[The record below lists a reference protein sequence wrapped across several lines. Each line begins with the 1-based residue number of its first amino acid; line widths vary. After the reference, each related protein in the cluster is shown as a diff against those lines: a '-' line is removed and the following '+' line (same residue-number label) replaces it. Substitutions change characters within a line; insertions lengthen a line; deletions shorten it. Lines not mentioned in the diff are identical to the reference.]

1 MENVAILARKLKKRK
16 VGFIFN
22 LVQSKKDFLHI
33 SIVVVTAGICF
44 GIVGSIVTLLLQ
56 WFSLQQ
62 TGIDSASKHGISA
75 RSSSRLG
82 GLAVMISVLIFF
94 AVAYIQN
101 SSVFYADL
109 ANYGNN
115 RFGIFAIMCCA
126 GMGLAEDL
134 KADFLSPVVRLVLK
148 FFLFAGIVFVWPD
161 LVPESLGFSWI
172 DYLLSIPLIGAIFL
186 IIFLVGFINAV
197 NMADGAN
204 GLIPGIAFFSILLF
218 YLQGGRVIDESFMA
232 ACGVFLLFNVVTG
245 RLFLGDAGT
254 YGLGAALA
262 IYGLVFFNG
271 GIFSLGF
278 LASLFAYPC
287 IDFIVSIVRRVVAG
301 RSPFSPDNDH
311 LHNRIHFYL
320 RSKLRSQV
328 ASNSLTGLAVSGS
341 TSGLV
346 LIGYINDW
354 WPASSNEWGYFF
366 AFECFMYAFVFYL
379 TGYSRRSIQH
389 SAAI

>member
-1 MENVAILARKLKKRK
+1 VVFISNLVLSRKDFIQISLVAI
-16 VGFIFN
+16 F
-22 LVQSKKDFLHI
+22 
-33 SIVVVTAGICF
+33 AGVCF
-44 GIVGSIVTLLLQ
+44 GVVGSAITLLLQ

-75 RSSSRLG
+75 RTSSRLG
-82 GLAVMISVLIFF
+82 GLSVMLSFVLFF
-94 AVAYIQN
+94 AVACLKD
-101 SSVFYADL
+101 SSYLFDDL

-126 GMGLAEDL
+126 AMGLAEDL
-134 KADFLSPVVRLVLK
+134 RADFLSPVIRLILK
-148 FFLFAGIVFVWPD
+148 FALFAGIIFVWPE
-161 LVPESLGFSWI
+161 LVPDSLGVAGL
-172 DYLLSIPLIGAIFL
+172 DYLLSLPLVGAL
-186 IIFLVGFINAV
+186 LVIIFLVGFINAV

-218 YLQGGRVIDESFMA
+218 YLQAGRVIDESFMA

-262 IYGLVFFNG
+262 IYGLAFFNSG
-271 GIFSLGF
+271 VFSLGF

-287 IDFIVSIVRRVVAG
+287 LDFLVSIVRRMMVG

-320 RSKLRSQV
+320 RPKFRSQV
-328 ASNSLTGLAVSGS
+328 LSNSLTGLLVSGS

-346 LIGYINDW
+346 VLGYLNEW

-366 AFECFMYAFVFYL
+366 VFECAMYALVFYL
-379 TGYSRRSIQH
+379 TGLSRRAVQH
-389 SAAI
+389 AAAI

>member
-1 MENVAILARKLKKRK
+1 MV
-16 VGFIFN
+16 FISN
-22 LVQSKKDFLHI
+22 LVLSKKDFIQI
-33 SIVVVTAGICF
+33 SLVAIFAGVCF
-44 GIVGSIVTLLLQ
+44 GVVGSAITLLLQ

-75 RSSSRLG
+75 RTSSRLG
-82 GLAVMISVLIFF
+82 GLSVMLSFVLFF
-94 AVAYIQN
+94 AVACLKD
-101 SSVFYADL
+101 SSYLLDDL
-109 ANYGNN
+109 ANYENN

-126 GMGLAEDL
+126 AMGLAEDL
-134 KADFLSPVVRLVLK
+134 RADFLSPVIRLILK
-148 FFLFAGIVFVWPD
+148 FALFAGIIFVWPE
-161 LVPESLGFSWI
+161 LVPDSLGVAGL
-172 DYLLSIPLIGAIFL
+172 DYLLSLPLVGAL
-186 IIFLVGFINAV
+186 LVIIFLVGFINAV

-218 YLQGGRVIDESFMA
+218 YLQAGRVIDESFMA

-262 IYGLVFFNG
+262 IYGLAFFNSG
-271 GIFSLGF
+271 VFSLGF

-287 IDFIVSIVRRVVAG
+287 LDFLVSIVRRMMVG

-320 RSKLRSQV
+320 RPKFSSQV
-328 ASNSLTGLAVSGS
+328 LSNSLTGLLVSGS

-346 LIGYINDW
+346 VLGYLNEW

-366 AFECFMYAFVFYL
+366 VFECAMYAFVFYL
-379 TGYSRRSIQH
+379 TGLSRRAVQH
-389 SAAI
+389 ASAI

>member
-1 MENVAILARKLKKRK
+1 V
-16 VGFIFN
+16 VFISN
-22 LVQSKKDFLHI
+22 LVLSKKDFIQI
-33 SIVVVTAGICF
+33 SLVAVFAGVCF
-44 GIVGSIVTLLLQ
+44 GVVGSAITLLLQ

-75 RSSSRLG
+75 RTSSRLG
-82 GLAVMISVLIFF
+82 GLSVMLSFLLFF
-94 AVAYIQN
+94 AVSCLKD
-101 SSVFYADL
+101 SSYLFDDL

-126 GMGLAEDL
+126 ALGLAEDL
-134 KADFLSPVVRLVLK
+134 KADFLSPVIRLTLK
-148 FFLFAGIVFVWPD
+148 FALFAGIIFVWPE
-161 LVPESLGFSWI
+161 LVPDSLGFAGI
-172 DYLLSIPLIGAIFL
+172 DYLLSLPLVGALFV

-218 YLQGGRVIDESFMA
+218 YLQAGRVVDESFMA

-262 IYGLVFFNG
+262 IYGLAFFNAG
-271 GIFSLGF
+271 AFSLGF

-287 IDFIVSIVRRVVAG
+287 LDFLVSIVRRMLVG

-320 RSKLRSQV
+320 RPKFRSQV
-328 ASNSLTGLAVSGS
+328 LSNSLTGLLVSGS

-346 LIGYINDW
+346 VLGYVYEW
-354 WPASSNEWGYFF
+354 WPATSNEWGYFF
-366 AFECFMYAFVFYL
+366 VFECAMYAFVFYL
-379 TGYSRRSIQH
+379 TGLSRRAIQH
-389 SAAI
+389 AAPI

>member
-1 MENVAILARKLKKRK
+1 MIVISNWVL
-16 VGFIFN
+16 
-22 LVQSKKDFLHI
+22 SKKDFIQI
-33 SIVVVTAGICF
+33 SLVAVFAGICF
-44 GIVGSIVTLLLQ
+44 GVVGSAITLLLQ

-62 TGIDSASKHGISA
+62 TGIDSASKHGISD

-82 GLAVMISVLIFF
+82 GLSVMIAVMMFF
-94 AVAYIQN
+94 AVSYYQDSATFLSN
-101 SSVFYADL
+101 LVG
-109 ANYGNN
+109 YGNH

-126 GMGLAEDL
+126 ALGLAEDL
-134 KADFLSPVVRLVLK
+134 KADFLSPLIRLALK
-148 FFLFAGIVFVWPD
+148 FFLFAGIIFVWPE
-161 LVPESLGFSWI
+161 LVPESLGLAGL
-172 DYLLSIPLIGAIFL
+172 DYLLSLPFVGALLL

-204 GLIPGIAFFSILLF
+204 GLVPGVAFFSILVF
-218 YLQGGRVIDESFMA
+218 YLQTGRVIDYSFMS

-262 IYGLVFFNG
+262 IYGLVFFNTEV
-271 GIFSLGF
+271 FSLAF

-287 IDFIVSIVRRVVAG
+287 IDFLVSIVRRMMVG

-320 RSKLRSQV
+320 RPKFRSQV
-328 ASNSLTGLAVSGS
+328 ASNSLTGLLVSGS

-346 LIGYINDW
+346 LLGYVNEW
-354 WPASSNEWGYFF
+354 WPASSNEWAYFF
-366 AFECFMYAFVFYL
+366 VFECFIYAVVFYL
-379 TGYSRRSIQH
+379 TGLRHRATQH
-389 SAAI
+389 AAAI

>member
-1 MENVAILARKLKKRK
+1 MIVISNWVL
-16 VGFIFN
+16 
-22 LVQSKKDFLHI
+22 SKKDFIQI
-33 SIVVVTAGICF
+33 SLVAVFAGICF
-44 GIVGSIVTLLLQ
+44 GVVGSAITLLLQ

-62 TGIDSASKHGISA
+62 TGIDSASKHGISD

-82 GLAVMISVLIFF
+82 GLSVMIAVMMFF
-94 AVAYIQN
+94 AVSYYQDSATFLSN
-101 SSVFYADL
+101 LVG
-109 ANYGNN
+109 YGNH

-126 GMGLAEDL
+126 ALGLAEDL
-134 KADFLSPVVRLVLK
+134 KADFLSPLIRLALK
-148 FFLFAGIVFVWPD
+148 FFLFAGIIFVWPE
-161 LVPESLGFSWI
+161 LVPESLGLVGL
-172 DYLLSIPLIGAIFL
+172 DYLLSLPFVGALLL

-204 GLIPGIAFFSILLF
+204 GLVPGVAFFSILVF
-218 YLQGGRVIDESFMA
+218 YLQTGRVIDYSFMS

-262 IYGLVFFNG
+262 IYGLVFFNTEV
-271 GIFSLGF
+271 FSLAF

-287 IDFIVSIVRRVVAG
+287 IDFLVSIVRRMMVG

-320 RSKLRSQV
+320 RPKFRSQV
-328 ASNSLTGLAVSGS
+328 ASNSLTGLLVSGS

-346 LIGYINDW
+346 LLGYVNEW
-354 WPASSNEWGYFF
+354 WPASSNEWAYFF
-366 AFECFMYAFVFYL
+366 VFECFIYAVVFYL
-379 TGYSRRSIQH
+379 TGLRHRATQH
-389 SAAI
+389 AAAI

>member
-1 MENVAILARKLKKRK
+1 MIVISNWVL
-16 VGFIFN
+16 
-22 LVQSKKDFLHI
+22 SKKDFIQI
-33 SIVVVTAGICF
+33 SLVAVFAGICF
-44 GIVGSIVTLLLQ
+44 GVVGSAITLLLQ

-62 TGIDSASKHGISA
+62 TGIDSASKHGISD

-82 GLAVMISVLIFF
+82 GLSLMVAVMMFF
-94 AVAYIQN
+94 AVSYYQDSATFL
-101 SSVFYADL
+101 SGL
-109 ANYGNN
+109 AGYGNH

-126 GMGLAEDL
+126 AMGLAEDL
-134 KADFLSPVVRLVLK
+134 KADFLSPLIRLALK
-148 FFLFAGIVFVWPD
+148 FSLFAGIIFVWPE
-161 LVPESLGFSWI
+161 LVPESLGMAGL
-172 DYLLSIPLIGAIFL
+172 DYLLSLPFVGALLL

-204 GLIPGIAFFSILLF
+204 GLVPGVAFFSILVF
-218 YLQGGRVIDESFMA
+218 YLQTGRVVDYSFMS

-262 IYGLVFFNG
+262 IYGLVFFNAEV
-271 GIFSLGF
+271 FSLAF

-287 IDFIVSIVRRVVAG
+287 IDFLVSIVRRILVG

-320 RSKLRSQV
+320 RPKFRSRV
-328 ASNSLTGLAVSGS
+328 ASNSLTGLLVSGS

-346 LIGYINDW
+346 LLGYVNEW
-354 WPASSNEWGYFF
+354 WPASSNEWAYFF
-366 AFECFMYAFVFYL
+366 VFESVIYAIAFYL
-379 TGYSRRSIQH
+379 TGLRHRATQH
-389 SAAI
+389 AAAI

>member
-1 MENVAILARKLKKRK
+1 MVCISGLAL
-16 VGFIFN
+16 
-22 LVQSKKDFLHI
+22 SKKDFIHI
-33 SIVVVTAGICF
+33 SILVVLTGILFGLAGS
-44 GIVGSIVTLLLQ
+44 VVTLLLQ

-82 GLAVMISVLIFF
+82 GLSVMV
-94 AVAYIQN
+94 
-101 SSVFYADL
+101 SVFVFFTIDYISDSSLFVNDL
-109 ANYGNN
+109 AAYGNH

-126 GMGLAEDL
+126 AMGLAEDL
-134 KADFLSPVVRLVLK
+134 KADFLSPVIRLVLK
-148 FFLFAGIVFVWPD
+148 FFLFAGIIFVWPD
-161 LVPESLGFSWI
+161 LVPDSIGLVGF
-172 DYLLSIPLIGAIFL
+172 DYLLELPLVGAL
-186 IIFLVGFINAV
+186 IVVIFLVGFINAV

-218 YLQGGRVIDESFMA
+218 YLQTGRVVDENFMA

-262 IYGLVFFNG
+262 IYGLVFFNAG
-271 GIFSLGF
+271 TFSLGF

-287 IDFIVSIVRRVVAG
+287 VDFLVSIARRMLVG

-311 LHNRIHFYL
+311 LHNRIHFYF
-320 RSKLRSQV
+320 RPKLRSQV
-328 ASNSLTGLAVSGS
+328 ASNSITGLLVSGS

-346 LIGYINDW
+346 LLGYIYEW
-354 WPASSNEWGYFF
+354 WLPSSNEWFYFF
-366 AFECFMYAFVFYL
+366 AFECFMYGAVFYL
-379 TGYSRRSIQH
+379 TGLRHRAIQH

>member
-1 MENVAILARKLKKRK
+1 MIVISNWVL
-16 VGFIFN
+16 
-22 LVQSKKDFLHI
+22 SKKDFIQI
-33 SIVVVTAGICF
+33 SLVAVFAGICF
-44 GIVGSIVTLLLQ
+44 GVVGSAITLLLQ

-62 TGIDSASKHGISA
+62 TGIDSASKHGISD

-82 GLAVMISVLIFF
+82 GLSVMIAVMMFF
-94 AVAYIQN
+94 AVSYYQDSATFLSN
-101 SSVFYADL
+101 LVG
-109 ANYGNN
+109 YGNH

-126 GMGLAEDL
+126 ALGLAEDL
-134 KADFLSPVVRLVLK
+134 KADFLSPLIRLALK
-148 FFLFAGIVFVWPD
+148 FSLFAGIIFVWPE
-161 LVPESLGFSWI
+161 LVPESLGLAGL
-172 DYLLSIPLIGAIFL
+172 DYLLSLPFVGALLL

-204 GLIPGIAFFSILLF
+204 GLVPGVAFFSILVF
-218 YLQGGRVIDESFMA
+218 YLQTGRVIDYSFMS

-262 IYGLVFFNG
+262 IYGLVFFNTEV
-271 GIFSLGF
+271 FSLAF

-287 IDFIVSIVRRVVAG
+287 IDFLVSIVRRMMVG

-320 RSKLRSQV
+320 RPKFRSQV
-328 ASNSLTGLAVSGS
+328 ASNSLTGLLVSGS

-346 LIGYINDW
+346 LLGYVNEW
-354 WPASSNEWGYFF
+354 WPASSNEWAYFF
-366 AFECFMYAFVFYL
+366 VFECFIYAVVFYL
-379 TGYSRRSIQH
+379 TGLRHRATQH
-389 SAAI
+389 AAAI

>member
-1 MENVAILARKLKKRK
+1 VI
-16 VGFIFN
+16 FISN
-22 LVQSKKDFLHI
+22 WVLSKKDFIQI
-33 SIVVVTAGICF
+33 SLVAVFAGIYF
-44 GIVGSIVTLLLQ
+44 GVVGSAITLLLQ

-82 GLAVMISVLIFF
+82 GLSVMVSVLMFF
-94 AVAYIQN
+94 SVAYYQD
-101 SSVFYADL
+101 SSTFTADL
-109 ANYGNN
+109 AAYGNH

-126 GMGLAEDL
+126 AMGLAEDL
-134 KADFLSPVVRLVLK
+134 KADFLSPVTRLALK
-148 FFLFAGIVFVWPD
+148 FFLFAGIIFVWPE
-161 LVPESLGFSWI
+161 LVPESLGFVGI
-172 DYLLSIPLIGAIFL
+172 DYLLSLPFVSAVLV

-204 GLIPGIAFFSILLF
+204 GLVPGIAFFSILLF
-218 YLQGGRVIDESFMA
+218 YMQTGRVVDESFMA

-262 IYGLVFFNG
+262 IYGLVFFNAG
-271 GIFSLGF
+271 AFSLAF

-287 IDFIVSIVRRVVAG
+287 IDFLVSIVRRMLVG

-320 RSKLRSQV
+320 RPKFRSQV
-328 ASNSLTGLAVSGS
+328 ASNSLTGLLVSGS

-346 LIGYINDW
+346 LLGYINEW
-354 WPASSNEWGYFF
+354 WPPSSNEWAYFF
-366 AFECFMYAFVFYL
+366 IFECFMYAFVFYL
-379 TGYSRRSIQH
+379 TGLRHRAIQH

>member
-1 MENVAILARKLKKRK
+1 V
-16 VGFIFN
+16 VFISN
-22 LVQSKKDFLHI
+22 WVLSKKDFIQI
-33 SIVVVTAGICF
+33 SIVAIFAGVCF
-44 GIVGSIVTLLLQ
+44 GVMGSAITLLLQ

-75 RSSSRLG
+75 RTSSRLG
-82 GLAVMISVLIFF
+82 GLSVMLSVLLFF
-94 AVAYIQN
+94 AVAYFEDG
-101 SSVFYADL
+101 SHFYNDL
-109 ANYGNN
+109 TNYGNN

-126 GMGLAEDL
+126 AMGLAEDL
-134 KADFLSPVVRLVLK
+134 KADFLSPVIRLTLK
-148 FFLFAGIVFVWPD
+148 FALFAGIIFVWPE
-161 LVPESLGFSWI
+161 LVPASLGVPGL
-172 DYLLSIPLIGAIFL
+172 DYLLSQPFIGALFV

-218 YLQGGRVIDESFMA
+218 YLQADRVIDECFMA

-262 IYGLVFFNG
+262 IYGLAFFNAG
-271 GIFSLGF
+271 VFSLGF

-287 IDFIVSIVRRVVAG
+287 LDFLVSIVRRMLVG

-311 LHNRIHFYL
+311 LHNRIHFFL
-320 RSKLRSQV
+320 RPKFRSQV
-328 ASNSLTGLAVSGS
+328 LSNSLTGLLVSGS

-346 LIGYINDW
+346 LLGYVNEW
-354 WPASSNEWGYFF
+354 WSASSNEWGYFF
-366 AFECFMYAFVFYL
+366 IFECAMYAFVFYL
-379 TGYSRRSIQH
+379 TGLSRRAVQH
-389 SAAI
+389 AAAI

>member
-1 MENVAILARKLKKRK
+1 MISISNLAIT
-16 VGFIFN
+16 
-22 LVQSKKDFLHI
+22 KKDFIQI
-33 SIVVVTAGICF
+33 SIVVVLAGICF
-44 GIVGSIVTLLLQ
+44 GLVGSIITLLLQ

-62 TGIDSASKHGISA
+62 SGVDSASKHGISA

-82 GLAVMISVLIFF
+82 GLSVMISVVIFF
-94 AVAYIQN
+94 SVAYLTDA
-101 SSVFYADL
+101 SLFVSDL
-109 ANYGNN
+109 ADYGNH

-126 GMGLAEDL
+126 AMGLAEDL
-134 KADFLSPVVRLVLK
+134 KADFLSPIIRLALK
-148 FFLFAGIVFVWPD
+148 FVLFAGIIFVWPD
-161 LVPESLGFSWI
+161 LVPESIGLVGF
-172 DYLLSIPLIGAIFL
+172 DYLLSMPFVGAIFV

-204 GLIPGIAFFSILLF
+204 GLIPGIAFFSILIF
-218 YLQGGRVIDESFMA
+218 FLQTGRVVDESFMA

-262 IYGLVFFNG
+262 IYGLVFFNSEV
-271 GIFSLGF
+271 FSLAF

-287 IDFIVSIVRRVVAG
+287 LDFLVSITRRLLAG

-311 LHNRIHFYL
+311 LHNRIHFYF
-320 RSKLRSQV
+320 RPKFRSQV
-328 ASNSLTGLAVSGS
+328 LSNSLTGLLVSGC

-346 LIGYINDW
+346 LVGYVNEW
-354 WPASSNEWGYFF
+354 WPPSTNEWGYFF
-366 AFECFMYAFVFYL
+366 IFECATYAFVFYL
-379 TGYSRRSIQH
+379 TGLGRRSIQH

>member
-1 MENVAILARKLKKRK
+1 MFSKGGCISSLALSR
-16 VGFIFN
+16 
-22 LVQSKKDFLHI
+22 KDFIHI
-33 SIVVVTAGICF
+33 SIVVVVAGFCF
-44 GIVGSIVTLLLQ
+44 GAVGSIMTLLLQ

-75 RSSSRLG
+75 RTSSRLG
-82 GLAVMISVLIFF
+82 GMSVMISVVVFF
-94 AVAYIQN
+94 SVAYYQD
-101 SSVFYADL
+101 SSTFIDDL
-109 ANYGNN
+109 ADYGNH

-126 GMGLAEDL
+126 AMGLAEDL
-134 KADFLSPVVRLVLK
+134 KADFLSPTIRLGLK
-148 FFLFAGIVFVWPD
+148 FALFAGIIFVWPE
-161 LVPESLGFSWI
+161 LVPESLGFSGI
-172 DYLLSIPLIGAIFL
+172 DYLLSLPFVGAIFV

-204 GLIPGIAFFSILLF
+204 GLVPGVAFFSILVFFLHT
-218 YLQGGRVIDESFMA
+218 GRVVDESFMA

-262 IYGLVFFNG
+262 IYGLVFFNSG
-271 GIFSLGF
+271 VFSLGF

-287 IDFIVSIVRRVVAG
+287 IDFLVSIVRRVIAG

-311 LHNRIHFYL
+311 LHNRIHFYF
-320 RSKLRSQV
+320 RPKLRSQV
-328 ASNSLTGLAVSGS
+328 ASNSLTGLLVSGS

-346 LIGYINDW
+346 LLGYLGEW
-354 WPASSNEWGYFF
+354 WPASSNEWTYFF
-366 AFECFMYAFVFYL
+366 IFECLMYAFVYHL
-379 TGYSRRSIQH
+379 TGLRHRAAQH